1 MSTPSSHAGIVRGG
15 LVGACSA
22 LITAL
27 AHAAGGGGIPS
38 GSALVEVLIVCA
50 TVGAGVGAVDV
61 AGRHARVGL
70 IIAALCAGQGLGHLV
85 LTAVASHDHPGSAN
99 APPWQMLSLHVIAAV
114 VAGLLIGAVEYL
126 YVVCSAVL
134 TWLRLF
140 ATAVLTPQAY
150 VSAPLL
156 ECRCRATGA
165 AGRRPWHARAA
176 GAVPPWRLARLPGTE
191 GPATEVARPSVA
203 RRLSPADLGPVPAA
217 VRTHRACP
225 RSSDVASAPR
235 HEYVLRGHRST

>member
-1 MSTPSSHAGIVRGG
+1 

-140 ATAVLTPQAY
+140 ATAVLTPQPTCLRRYSNVVVVQPVLLRAGLGMR
-150 VSAPLL
+150 APPGLSRL
-156 ECRCRATGA
+156 GA
-165 AGRRPWHARAA
+165 
-176 GAVPPWRLARLPGTE
+176 
-191 GPATEVARPSVA
+191 
-203 RRLSPADLGPVPAA
+203 
-217 VRTHRACP
+217 
-225 RSSDVASAPR
+225 
-235 HEYVLRGHRST
+235 